1 MQNKKDWN
9 RTWHKGDSS
18 MNGDNYHA
26 AGEALRRS
34 DRGEALADIKCAG
47 NQTYLKGG
55 GCKFGLK
62 KNNIPG
68 KKNYQ
73 NHT

>member
-1 MQNKKDWN
+1 MSSYMQNKKDWN

-26 AGEALRRS
+26 AREALRRS

-55 GCKFGLK
+55 DANLV
-62 KNNIPG
+62 
-68 KKNYQ
+68 
-73 NHT
+73 

>member
-34 DRGEALADIKCAG
+34 DRGGALTDIKCAG
-47 NQTYLKGG
+47 NQTYL
-55 GCKFGLK
+55 
-62 KNNIPG
+62 
-68 KKNYQ
+68 
-73 NHT
+73 